1 MICNYHEEDN
11 YFTERAINYIRNLTK
26 GNIIVLGR
34 KLFEE
39 LRELYPLILQEST
52 VVVLSKDKE
61 YKDFDKGNIVVFN
74 EIEPVIKQCL
84 SFESNDDKEVFVLG
98 GRKLNKQMIN
108 YVDNIHVIQ
117 ENDNE
122 FTHESFELT
131 QIDTVEDIKYLIYK
145 RI

>member
-1 MICNYHEEDN
+1 M
-11 YFTERAINYIRNLTK
+11 
-26 GNIIVLGR
+26 
-34 KLFEE
+34 FEE
-39 LRELYPLILQEST
+39 LRELYPIVLQEST
-52 VVVLSKDKE
+52 VVVLSKDKK

-84 SFESNDDKEVFVLG
+84 NFESNDDKEVFVLG

-131 QIDTVEDIKYLIYK
+131 QMDAIEDIKYLIYN